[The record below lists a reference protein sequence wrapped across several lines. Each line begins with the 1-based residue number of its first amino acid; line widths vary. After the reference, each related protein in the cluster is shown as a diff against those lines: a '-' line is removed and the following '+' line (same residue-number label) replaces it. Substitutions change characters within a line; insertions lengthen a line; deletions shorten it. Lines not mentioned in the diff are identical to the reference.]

1 MTGSPRGLGRRLH
14 VLQICFVRGSCGS
27 VCRSQQK
34 ALSPV
39 GLRGFHRYTARQSL
53 SSVKQRQDGEA
64 IDDQDHQPV
73 AGTER
78 ADRANQHP
86 VKEKPDANQ
95 NNVLSLRFRTNSQSP
110 AAERQLYKEN
120 NEVCH
125 LENRRAPFGPVSRA
139 CVEK

>member
-1 MTGSPRGLGRRLH
+1 
-14 VLQICFVRGSCGS
+14 
-27 VCRSQQK
+27 
-34 ALSPV
+34 
-39 GLRGFHRYTARQSL
+39 
-53 SSVKQRQDGEA
+53 
-64 IDDQDHQPV
+64 V